1 MIPRYSQ
8 TPPQPQ
14 QDRTVTVMPASPDF
28 VRALALAM
36 FFVLAGCA
44 TKTAQPTPERRAQ
57 AVIADPIRTDQD
69 RRMDASRNP
78 ADFLPFTGVEPGMVV
93 LDVSAGAGYTSQL
106 LALSVGPTG
115 KVFAQRPAPGDALTR
130 RLAEH
135 PQANLVAVY
144 RPFED
149 PVPPDAPGLDL
160 VTLVNNYHDIVYQP
174 IDRAKM
180 NQRLHAALKPGG
192 RFVIVDHSAKAGTG
206 ISVARTLHRID
217 RDVVVAEVT
226 RAGFVLEAEGQF
238 LRNPSDTREVPSGDG
253 RINTDKFV
261 LRFVKPR

>member
-1 MIPRYSQ
+1 MTFTALSS
-8 TPPQPQ
+8 
-14 QDRTVTVMPASPDF
+14 DA

-36 FFVLAGCA
+36 VFILAGCA
-44 TKTAQPTPERRAQ
+44 TKPAQPTPEQRAQ
-57 AVIADPIRTDQD
+57 TVIASPIRTDQD

-78 ADFLPFTGVEPGMVV
+78 AEFLPFTGVQPGMVV

-106 LALSVGPTG
+106 LALSVGSDG
-115 KVFAQRPAPGDALTR
+115 KLFAQRPAPGDALTK
-130 RLAEH
+130 RLADH
-135 PQANLVAVY
+135 PQANFVPVY

-149 PVPPDAPGLDL
+149 PVPPDAPRLDL

-180 NQRLHAALKPGG
+180 NRSIYAALKPGG
-192 RFVIVDHSAKAGTG
+192 RFVIVDHSAQTGTG

-226 RAGFVLEAEGQF
+226 QAGFVLEAEGQF
-238 LRNPSDTREVPSGDG
+238 LRNPADARDVSSGDG
-253 RINTDKFV
+253 RINTDKFA
-261 LRFVKPR
+261 LRFVRPN